1 MNATRALERRRQVIR
16 IFEDQDWGNLEL
28 LDAWDGEHLDELR
41 DLLDAEEFQTLVDQL
56 EEDDARVS

>member
-28 LDAWDGEHLDELR
+28 LDGWDGENLDELR
-41 DLLDAEEFQTLVDQL
+41 DLLDEDEFQTLVDQL